1 MKNNEERF
9 HTQKLEKQKYSKL
22 INYMGIKQKKKKKK
36 KTNKLSSFDPKSMSL
51 HRVILIHK

>member
-22 INYMGIKQKKKKKK
+22 INYMGIKQKKKK
-36 KTNKLSSFDPKSMSL
+36 TNKLSSFDPKSMSL